1 MSVIENID
9 VVMGAQT
16 RELDA
21 AIANEIQNLRNLEE
35 AAKPKP
41 IQDIVDPKALD
52 KQVAQF
58 KDNAGKFKAS
68 TEVLAVG
75 VNALGGTA
83 FGQFAGLIGNAT
95 EKLGQFSELQK
106 TGAAGATAFKAGLV
120 GLVGVISFQ
129 LGNAIGNAV
138 FETDKWNKELDK
150 AIEKLKS
157 LDGEMMKLK
166 DLDFGFNQDKIDL
179 IQDPKQREAEYK
191 QMIARLL
198 NEEKGAAS
206 QIADLKKQLKEI
218 EFEQDGNIFAPLGL
232 GLDDRLKTIPAQME
246 LALANEKALFD
257 KRMELERKIG
267 EKSGSLEADKAKIE
281 LDKQIA
287 EEQRKKGEEEKKR
300 IEDLVKSKRD
310 FIGGLKEELELLKA
324 QNEARAVGKD
334 FDPTTFK
341 MRREFDKLSG
351 GRDSLEFNRLDK
363 QLTQQRDLE
372 RQMEKLKAE
381 SNQKSENKFGA
392 TVVEAG
398 SVEAYKAMLERQN
411 DQKGV
416 EEEAR
421 KQTVLQEQMRELLQ
435 QANTKPTVQ
444 LTREIEAYERAQA
457 EKKRLEE
464 EAAREEQEKQKQA
477 DKERQE
483 LLREAES
490 IQKRIDSMGNQPGK
504 FGAASAQE
512 GSVEAYKLLLQRDN
526 EQKEIAAEAKQQT
539 ILQQRMADLLE
550 QANMKP
556 TVKLAR
562 AR

>member
-21 AIANEIQNLRNLEE
+21 AIANEIKNLEKLEE
-35 AAKPKP
+35 AARPKP
-41 IQDIVDPKALD
+41 VPNVLDPKSLD
-52 KQVAQF
+52 KQVSAF
-58 KDNAGKFKAS
+58 KDSAGKFKAS
-68 TEVLAVG
+68 TEVFAVG
-75 VNALGGTA
+75 INALGGTA
-83 FGQFAGLIGNAT
+83 FGQFAGLIANAT
-95 EKLGQFSELQK
+95 EKVGQFSEMQK
-106 TGAAGATAFKAGLV
+106 LGTAGATAFKAGLA

-129 LGNAIGNAV
+129 LGNAIGNAI
-138 FETDKWNKELDK
+138 FETEKWNNELQKSID
-150 AIEKLKS
+150 KLKS
-157 LDGEMMKLK
+157 LDSEVLKLK
-166 DLDFGFNQDKIDL
+166 GIDFGFNQEKIDL
-179 IQDPKQREAEYK
+179 IQDPKEREEQYR

-198 NEEKGAAS
+198 LEEKGAAN

-218 EFEQDGNIFAPLGL
+218 DIEQDFNIFAPLGL

-300 IEDLVKSKRD
+300 IEDLEKRKYD
-310 FIGGLKEELELLKA
+310 FLGGLKEELELLKA
-324 QNEARAVGKD
+324 QNEARALGKD

-341 MRREFDKLSG
+341 MRREFDKLSE
-351 GRDSLEFNRLDK
+351 GRDSLDFNRLDK

-381 SNQKSENKFGA
+381 SNQKSDNKFGA

-435 QANTKPTVQ
+435 QANMKPTVQ
-444 LTREIEAYERAQA
+444 L
-457 EKKRLEE
+457 
-464 EAAREEQEKQKQA
+464 
-477 DKERQE
+477 
-483 LLREAES
+483 
-490 IQKRIDSMGNQPGK
+490 
-504 FGAASAQE
+504 
-512 GSVEAYKLLLQRDN
+512 
-526 EQKEIAAEAKQQT
+526 
-539 ILQQRMADLLE
+539 
-550 QANMKP
+550 
-556 TVKLAR
+556 AR

>member
-21 AIANEIQNLRNLEE
+21 AIANEIKNLRNLEE

-218 EFEQDGNIFAPLGL
+218 EFEAQGNIFDFGGGYGL
-232 GLDDRLKTIPAQME
+232 FLDGRLKTIPAQME

-287 EEQRKKGEEEKKR
+287 EEQRKKDEEEKKR

-324 QNEARAVGKD
+324 QNEARAAGKD

-381 SNQKSENKFGA
+381 SNQKSDNKFGA
-392 TVVEAG
+392 V
-398 SVEAYKAMLERQN
+398 
-411 DQKGV
+411 
-416 EEEAR
+416 
-421 KQTVLQEQMRELLQ
+421 
-435 QANTKPTVQ
+435 
-444 LTREIEAYERAQA
+444 
-457 EKKRLEE
+457 
-464 EAAREEQEKQKQA
+464 
-477 DKERQE
+477 
-483 LLREAES
+483 
-490 IQKRIDSMGNQPGK
+490 
-504 FGAASAQE
+504 SAQE

-526 EQKEIAAEAKQQT
+526 EQKQIAEEAKQQT

-556 TVKLAR
+556 TIQLTR